1 MPVGVHERPI
11 FSAKFTLI
19 LAVLFVL
26 PLSVQTLIGVE
37 PWPAMLLP
45 GGGSRIEV
53 KDGCAKFSVLRVT
66 VESDGVEAQRLDPVR
81 LLEPIPVQYINGLSK
96 RNFGQERGETRFRL
110 RYFGNEWTV
119 ARTPPTPEAAR
130 DARYWLA
137 KRVRE
142 MGYSGDLLVFRWSMI
157 TVDLQSGD
165 ELDRNDESETVV
177 SLL

>member
-1 MPVGVHERPI
+1 MGVHERPL
-11 FSAKFTLI
+11 FSAKFTLV

-26 PLSVQTLIGVE
+26 PLCVRTLIGVE

-53 KDGCAKFSVLRVT
+53 KDGYAKFRVLRVT
-66 VESDGVEAQRLDPVR
+66 VESDGAEAQRLDPVR
-81 LLEPIPVQYINGLSK
+81 LLEPIPVQYIKGMSK
-96 RNFGQERGETRFRL
+96 RNFGQDPSETRIRL
-110 RYFGNEWTV
+110 LYFGNKWTV
-119 ARTPPTPEAAR
+119 TRPPPTLEAAR
-130 DARYWLA
+130 DARDWLA

-157 TVDLQSGD
+157 TVDLQTGE
-165 ELDRNDESETVV
+165 ELDRDDESETVV